1 MIPFWQALLMLAGVL
16 ALTEWRKLLGAAR
29 WLWNLLPRKRLL
41 DEFRAM
47 EAQVPRWGKALNHG
61 AEMLQ
66 PIVQQA
72 ETEYKTVRDDLQ
84 QKFAAVGAK
93 LTEWKARATT
103 AEQSA
108 ADLKAQLDAANA
120 HIAELTAQDAE
131 VESAV
136 AALADQAGG

>member
-1 MIPFWQALLMLAGVL
+1 MIVL
-16 ALTEWRKLLGAAR
+16 AILLTAAGTLAVSHFAGPVWR
-29 WLWNLLPRKRLL
+29 WLNARRPRLL
-41 DEFRAM
+41 DQLRAIET
-47 EAQVPRWGKALNHG
+47 EAEKIA
-61 AEMLQ
+61 Q

-136 AALADQAGG
+136 AALADQAGQ